1 MIGDFAGRFVN
12 DLSLGSNVTKTS
24 GCSKPGRYLEIGSS
38 SAIAPFSTSI
48 MTATEVTGL
57 VIDAIL
63 KIEST
68 PTGAWFATSRLPNAP
83 L

>member
-24 GCSKPGRYLEIGSS
+24 GCSNPGKYFEIGSS

-48 MTATEVTGL
+48 ITATDVTGF

-68 PTGAWFATSRLPNAP
+68 AIGAWLATSRLPNAA